1 MTDIDPREFRTT
13 LGTYPTGV
21 VIVSADTPDG
31 PVGLAIGSFTSVS
44 LDPPL
49 VGFLPG
55 KSSTTWPKIEAAG
68 AFCVN
73 ILAAD
78 QLSVCRAFASRD
90 GEKYGAVTHR
100 TAHTGA
106 PVIDGV
112 LSWID
117 CTLESV
123 QEAGD
128 HWWVTGRVQG
138 MRVERD
144 DVGALLFY
152 RGAYGDFAVF
162 PPEGED
168 RSPVRSSS

>member
-1 MTDIDPREFRTT
+1 MSSIDPMEYRAT

-21 VIVSADTPDG
+21 VIISADTTEG

-49 VGFLPG
+49 IGFLPG
-55 KSSTTWPKIEAAG
+55 KGSTTWPKIEAAG
-68 AFCVN
+68 SFCVN

-78 QLSVCRAFASRD
+78 QLSVCRAFAAKD
-90 GEKYGAVTHR
+90 GDKYGSLTHR
-100 TAHTGA
+100 TEVTGA

-123 QEAGD
+123 AEAGD
-128 HWWVTGRVQG
+128 HWWVMGRVQA
-138 MRVERD
+138 MKIERD
-144 DVGALLFY
+144 DIGALLFY
-152 RGAYGDFAVF
+152 RGTYGDFTVF
-162 PPEGED
+162 PPA
-168 RSPVRSSS
+168 